1 MLTFDAQALRNAI
14 KQATHVAGTRAWL
27 PILEF
32 AKVTEKSVT
41 HVGSEIAI
49 SVKCEGEGEGAVLV
63 PFAAILPIINGVTG
77 RVTLKPGMAKWT
89 GGKFEWVAP
98 DASWYPDMVRS
109 AVDLAGKANGRQLAG
124 ALAKAAPMVLSSEYD
139 QPFSFSWIDLGEKRV
154 YATNRAIMC
163 AIDLD
168 CDSAPNKVPVSKTLA
183 AALLGLNGDCDIT
196 IGDRQVG
203 FTTESVQVFATL
215 PEQKFPDFG
224 RVYSQKSNSVE
235 CDVDLDVLR
244 SAIAAI
250 ASLGPATVVKMA
262 DVNGAYM
269 ALAKDAFDRTVEIN
283 VGAACGAE
291 FIANASLFSMA
302 IKGATR
308 MSFTAHNRP
317 LFFDGNG
324 FVNLLMPLP
333 WSA

>member
-1 MLTFDAQALRNAI
+1 MLTFEAQVLRNAI

-27 PILEF
+27 PILEY
-32 AKVTEKSVT
+32 AKVPETSVT
-41 HVGSEIAI
+41 HVGSEISI
-49 SVKCEGEGEGAVLV
+49 SVKCAGEGEGAMLV

-77 RVTLKPGMAKWT
+77 RITLKPGVAKWT
-89 GGKFEWVAP
+89 GGKFEWAAP
-98 DASWYPDMVRS
+98 DASEYPEMIRS
-109 AVDLAGKANGRQLAG
+109 AVDLAGKANGKQLAG
-124 ALAKAAPMVLSSEYD
+124 ALAKAAPMVMSEEYE

-183 AALLGLNGDCDIT
+183 AALLGMNGDCDIT

-224 RVYSQKSNSVE
+224 RVYSQKANSVE
-235 CDVDLDVLR
+235 CHVDLDALR
-244 SAIAAI
+244 AGIAAI
-250 ASLGPATVVKMA
+250 ASLGPSTVVTMA
-262 DVNGAYM
+262 DVNGSYIAS
-269 ALAKDAFDRTVEIN
+269 ARDAFDRTVEIN
-283 VGAACGAE
+283 VGSACGAE
-291 FIANASLFSMA
+291 FRANASLFNTA
-302 IKGATR
+302 IKGATK
-308 MSFTAHNRP
+308 MYFTAHNRP

-324 FVNLLMPLP
+324 FVNLLMP